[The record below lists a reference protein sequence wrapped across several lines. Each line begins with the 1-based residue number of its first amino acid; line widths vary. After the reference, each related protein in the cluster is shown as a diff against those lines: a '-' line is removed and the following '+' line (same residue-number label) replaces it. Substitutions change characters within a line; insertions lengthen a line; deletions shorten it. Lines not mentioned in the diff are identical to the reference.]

1 MDPCVLTHQWGI
13 SCRPLLALSRK
24 LLGDTQHIYPAPK
37 IPHHKWDWV
46 FIFLQPHFASQGNA
60 TIYTEK
66 VISPP
71 PRPRRVY
78 IHSLKVWKDG
88 QGQASTCLLP
98 KQAAEAP
105 HPGGPCVS
113 QSSELPCSP
122 EIEKNQWHIKY
133 PHGSSIAWPPQPI
146 RFNGISFNVCKSV
159 FVLFH

>member
-71 PRPRRVY
+71 PPPPSLHSFTKGLEGWPGAGINMPPSKTGSRGTSSRRTVCFPVFWVALFPWNRKESMTY
-78 IHSLKVWKDG
+78 KVSPWKFNCL
-88 QGQASTCLLP
+88 AST
-98 KQAAEAP
+98 A
-105 HPGGPCVS
+105 H
-113 QSSELPCSP
+113 
-122 EIEKNQWHIKY
+122 
-133 PHGSSIAWPPQPI
+133 SI
-146 RFNGISFNVCKSV
+146 
-159 FVLFH
+159 